1 MHCRFVAMT
10 VIMSLVG
17 MVVLVGIAFAASHN
31 RKAIQL
37 RTVLG
42 AFAIQLFF
50 GAFVL
55 YIPSGKSLLIAISS
69 GVQRVID
76 YETMASPSFSEA
88 STPTRCL
95 KSSVDLGLS
104 LPFACFRS
112 SFSSRP

>member
-1 MHCRFVAMT
+1 
-10 VIMSLVG
+10 
-17 MVVLVGIAFAASHN
+17 MVVLVGIAFAASNN

-69 GVQRVID
+69 GAYD
-76 YETMASPSFSEA
+76 
-88 STPTRCL
+88 
-95 KSSVDLGLS
+95 
-104 LPFACFRS
+104 
-112 SFSSRP
+112 

>member
-10 VIMSLVG
+10 VLMSLVG

-42 AFAIQLFF
+42 AFGIQLFF

-55 YIPSGKSLLIAISS
+55 YFPFGKSLLISLS
-69 GVQRVID
+69 QGVQQVID
-76 YETMASPSFSEA
+76 YGNDGTKHVYE
-88 STPTRCL
+88 R
-95 KSSVDLGLS
+95 K
-104 LPFACFRS
+104 
-112 SFSSRP
+112 